1 MLKSILGFT
10 VANFIERNC
19 AKKKEKKSR
28 KSDEG
33 ESAIKIQQWWIEAN
47 LNLPQPDA
55 ARIAHSL

>member
-19 AKKKEKKSR
+19 SKKKKSR
-28 KSDEG
+28 KSDED